1 MTLIAPASAR
11 EADAQLALA
20 TAFAPK
26 SLAIAGVSPR
36 TTGWGGG
43 QMFLRGIRQL
53 NRVPDVYCLNPRG
66 GELDDGTPLYPSLR
80 DVPGPVESLI
90 SAVPASAI
98 LGLVDDAVA
107 KGVKV
112 IHLFTAGFGETG
124 SAERASLEQ
133 EVLTKLRAANIRLIG
148 PNCMGVH
155 STRGGVSWMA
165 EASATPGRVG
175 MLSQSGMNASEVSSD
190 GARRGIE
197 FSNIASFGNAS
208 DLNEADFLQF
218 LAHDPD
224 TDIILAYLEGIRDG
238 RRFLR
243 IARDLSR
250 PGPTRKPLVVLK
262 GGLTE
267 AGSRAAASHTGS
279 LAGSEQIWNAVQRQ
293 GRFIP
298 AQSVEE
304 LLDAAV
310 TIQRM
315 PGLSGPRCAV
325 LGGGGGVSVLAAD
338 ICDRAGISVPWFAQ
352 HTQDK
357 LREFTPVAGT
367 SIRNPLDA
375 GFMFEGK
382 HRETALTAVADD
394 PGIDWLMLH
403 LGAEGGPTR
412 ARDNSFAEETASAL
426 ADVAAKLPKPMAVVI
441 RQARTEAGFERGLEL
456 ETRLNEREIACY
468 HSIESCARAVSRYL
482 DWQAAAS
489 A

>member
-11 EADAQLALA
+11 ELDAQLALA
-20 TAFAPK
+20 TAFAPN

-43 QMFLRGIRQL
+43 QMFLRGIRKL
-53 NRVPDVYCLNPRG
+53 NRVPNVYCLNPRG

-133 EVLTKLRAANIRLIG
+133 EVLAKLRDANIRLIG
-148 PNCMGVH
+148 PNCMGIH

-165 EASATPGRVG
+165 EASTTPGRVG
-175 MLSQSGMNASEVSSD
+175 MLSQSGMNASEVSSE
-190 GARRGIE
+190 GSRRGIE

-224 TDIILAYLEGIRDG
+224 TDLVLAYLEGIRDG

-243 IARDLSR
+243 IAREMAR
-250 PGPTRKPLVVLK
+250 PGPNRKPLVVLK

-279 LAGSEQIWNAVQRQ
+279 LAGSEQIWQAVQRQ

-298 AQSVEE
+298 ADSVEE
-304 LLDAAV
+304 LLDMAV
-310 TIQRM
+310 AIERM
-315 PGLSGPRCAV
+315 PNLNGPRCAV

-338 ICDRAGISVPWFAQ
+338 ICDRAGIPVPWFDPA
-352 HTQDK
+352 TQQK
-357 LREFTPVAGT
+357 LGEFTPIAGT
-367 SIRNPLDA
+367 SVRNPLDA
-375 GFMFEGK
+375 GFMFEGE
-382 HRETALTAVADD
+382 HVETALTAVADD
-394 PGIDWLMLH
+394 PNIDWLMLH
-403 LGAEGGPTR
+403 FGVETSFR
-412 ARDNSFAEETASAL
+412 RERDDEFARNTADSL
-426 ADVAAKLPKPMAVVI
+426 AGVMKKLSKPLAVVI
-441 RQARTEAGFERGLEL
+441 RPARTSDGFERGLQL
-456 ETRLNEREIACY
+456 QARLNERDIACF
-468 HSIESCARAVSRYL
+468 HSIESCARALSRLL
-482 DWQAAAS
+482 DWQARAAP
-489 A
+489 